1 MTERELLE
9 LAIQKITGIEQKVT
23 VIEQRVT
30 GTEQKI
36 TGIEQKVT
44 GIEQKV
50 TGIEQRVT
58 GTEQKMTGIEQKV
71 TGIGQDVKLMKTQQS
86 EHGEMI
92 HSLVHSSEVQ
102 KAQDDALQMEV
113 AKLSGEMNKGF
124 SDLTE
129 IQKSLVEMYGDHEA
143 KIRILQ
149 RKPV

>member
-23 VIEQRVT
+23 VIEQRAT

-36 TGIEQKVT
+36 TGIEQEV
-44 GIEQKV
+44 V
-50 TGIEQRVT
+50 
-58 GTEQKMTGIEQKV
+58 
-71 TGIGQDVKLMKTQQS
+71 GIGQDVKLMKIQQS

-102 KAQDDALQMEV
+102 KAQYDALQMEV
-113 AKLSGEMNKGF
+113 AKLSGEMNQGF